1 MRLFILLLSIIF
13 ILSSCVK
20 NNPDPSWIE
29 VNEWQL
35 NSNIELSGLEGELTE
50 SITNAKVYVNDDL
63 LGIFEVPFRIPVL
76 KSGPC
81 NIKVYPVVI
90 NNGISATKKLYPF
103 LNIYEID
110 AELIQNET
118 LTINPVTSYKSIT
131 NFWVEDFEDI
141 NNSIEN
147 DANTSLATLQ
157 LSNENL
163 TAFNGNF
170 CGKVTLNQ
178 NDSTWVANTTEQL
191 AIPKG
196 SECYLEIDYYVT
208 NDLYTGLLYVNPD
221 NTTQNNVNIRL
232 NGQSSEDAVWKKIY
246 IELKELVIA
255 SPNQAQFLQTFSAF
269 LDEGDS
275 EGLIY
280 IDNIKVL
287 WY

>member
-13 ILSSCVK
+13 ILSSCIK

-81 NIKVYPVVI
+81 NVKVYPVVV

-103 LNIYEID
+103 LNLYEID

-147 DANTSLATLQ
+147 DVNTSLATLQ

-170 CGKVTLNQ
+170 CGKVILNQ
-178 NDSTWVANTTEQL
+178 NDTTWVANTTEQL

-232 NGQSSEDAVWKKIY
+232 NGQSPEDAVWKKIY

>member
-20 NNPDPSWIE
+20 NNPDPAWIE

-35 NSNIELSGLEGELTE
+35 NSNIDLSGLEGELTE

-103 LNIYEID
+103 LNLYEID

-178 NDSTWVANTTEQL
+178 NDTTWVANTTEQL

-232 NGQSSEDAVWKKIY
+232 NGQSPEEAVWKKIY

>member
-1 MRLFILLLSIIF
+1 MQ
-13 ILSSCVK
+13 
-20 NNPDPSWIE
+20 D
-29 VNEWQL
+29 L
-35 NSNIELSGLEGELTE
+35 NKWLD
-50 SITNAKVYVNDDL
+50 K
-63 LGIFEVPFRIPVL
+63 LGTFWGYSHDGALDI
-76 KSGPC
+76 
-81 NIKVYPVVI
+81 
-90 NNGISATKKLYPF
+90 
-103 LNIYEID
+103 
-110 AELIQNET
+110 
-118 LTINPVTSYKSIT
+118 

-178 NDSTWVANTTEQL
+178 NDTTWVANTTEQL

-232 NGQSSEDAVWKKIY
+232 NGQSPEDAVWKKIY

>member
-1 MRLFILLLSIIF
+1 MRSLVQVLVVFIL
-13 ILSSCVK
+13 LSSCVK
-20 NNPDPSWIE
+20 NNPDPSWLE

-35 NSNIELSGLEGELTE
+35 NSNIQLSGLEGELTE
-50 SITNAKVYVNDDL
+50 SLTNAKVWVNDDL

-81 NIKVYPVVI
+81 NVRIAPVVI
-90 NNGISATKKLYPF
+90 NNGISATKKVYPF
-103 LNIYEID
+103 LNVYEID
-110 AELIQNET
+110 AELVQNEV

-163 TAFNGNF
+163 TGFNGNF
-170 CGKVTLNQ
+170 CGKVVLNE
-178 NDSTWVANTTEQL
+178 NDTTWVANTTDQL

-196 SECYLEIDYYVT
+196 SECYLEIDYYIT
-208 NDLYTGLLYVNPD
+208 NDLYTGLLYVAPD
-221 NTTQNNVNIRL
+221 IITNNVNIRL
-232 NGQSSEDAVWKKIY
+232 NGQEPDVAVWKKIY
-246 IELKELVIA
+246 IELKELVTA
-255 SPNQAQFLQTFSAF
+255 SPNQTLFLQTFSAF
-269 LDEGDS
+269 LDEGDT

>member
-1 MRLFILLLSIIF
+1 MRLFILLLSIFF

-81 NIKVYPVVI
+81 NVKVYPVVI

-103 LNIYEID
+103 LNLFEID

-178 NDSTWVANTTEQL
+178 NDTTWVANTTEQL

-232 NGQSSEDAVWKKIY
+232 NGQSHEDAVWKKIY

>member
-76 KSGPC
+76 KSGSC
-81 NIKVYPVVI
+81 NVKVYPVVI

-103 LNIYEID
+103 LNLYEID

-141 NNSIEN
+141 NNSLEN

-163 TAFNGNF
+163 TTFNGNF

-178 NDSTWVANTTEQL
+178 NDTTWVANTTEQL

-232 NGQSSEDAVWKKIY
+232 NGQSPEDAVWKKIY

>member
-1 MRLFILLLSIIF
+1 M
-13 ILSSCVK
+13 K

-103 LNIYEID
+103 LNLYEID

-178 NDSTWVANTTEQL
+178 NDTTWVANTTEQL

-232 NGQSSEDAVWKKIY
+232 NGQSPEEAVWKKIY

>member
-81 NIKVYPVVI
+81 NVKVYPVVI

-103 LNIYEID
+103 LNPFEID

-118 LTINPVTSYKSIT
+118 LTVNPVTSYKSIT

-170 CGKVTLNQ
+170 CGKVVLNQ
-178 NDSTWVANTTEQL
+178 NDTTWVANTTEQL

-232 NGQSSEDAVWKKIY
+232 NGQSPEDAEWKKIY

>member
-1 MRLFILLLSIIF
+1 MRLFFLLLAIIL

-103 LNIYEID
+103 LNLYEID

-118 LTINPVTSYKSIT
+118 LTINPVTNYKSIT

-178 NDSTWVANTTEQL
+178 NDTTWVANTTEQL

-232 NGQSSEDAVWKKIY
+232 NGQSPEDAVWKKIY

>member
-1 MRLFILLLSIIF
+1 VRLLVQVLVVFIL
-13 ILSSCVK
+13 LSSCVK
-20 NNPDPSWIE
+20 NNPDPSWLE

-35 NSNIELSGLEGELTE
+35 NNNIELSGLEGELTE
-50 SITNAKVYVNDDL
+50 SITNAKVWVNDDL
-63 LGIFEVPFRIPVL
+63 LGIFQVPFRIPVL

-81 NIKVYPVVI
+81 NVRIAPVVI
-90 NNGISATKKLYPF
+90 NNGISATKKVYPF
-103 LNIYEID
+103 LNVYEID
-110 AELIQNET
+110 AELVQNET

-147 DANTSLATLQ
+147 DPNTSLATLQ

-163 TAFNGNF
+163 AEFNGNF
-170 CGKVTLNQ
+170 CGKVVLNE
-178 NDSTWVANTTEQL
+178 NDTTWVANTTDQL

-208 NDLYTGLLYVNPD
+208 NDLYTGLLYVSPD
-221 NTTQNNVNIRL
+221 ATTNNVNIRL
-232 NGQSSEDAVWKKIY
+232 NGQEPDVAVWKKIY
-246 IELKELVIA
+246 IELKELVTA
-255 SPNQAQFLQTFSAF
+255 SPNQTLFLQTFSAF
-269 LDEGDS
+269 LDEGDT